1 MSFSTTDMLFAAA
14 IALAA
19 LGAIV
24 VGAGLGA
31 LVRRRPLRFIV
42 RVLAGLLLLTL
53 GALAGVVASG
63 TQGYRA
69 LTREDVVAHVTV
81 LPEGAQRFKATLRE
95 PGGGEQT
102 FALAGD
108 EIYIDAHIIKWKPP
122 VNLFGFHTAYELDRV
137 GGRYRDIEQERTA
150 PRTVHALAH
159 ERRIDLF
166 SLRQRYAVLSALFD
180 AEYGSATFVPVTRPA
195 LLEIRLSTSGL
206 LVREADVRR

>member
-53 GALAGVVASG
+53 GVLAGVVASG

-69 LTREDVVAHVTV
+69 LTREDVVAHITV

-95 PGGGEQT
+95 PNGGEQT

-122 VNLFGFHTAYELDRV
+122 VNLFGLHTAYELDRV

-150 PRTVHALAH
+150 PRTVHALTH

>member
-1 MSFSTTDMLFAAA
+1 VSFSATDVLFAAA

-180 AEYGSATFVPVTRPA
+180 SEYGSATFVPVTRPA

>member
-1 MSFSTTDMLFAAA
+1 VSFSTTDMLFAAA

-81 LPEGAQRFKATLRE
+81 LP
-95 PGGGEQT
+95 
-102 FALAGD
+102 
-108 EIYIDAHIIKWKPP
+108 
-122 VNLFGFHTAYELDRV
+122 
-137 GGRYRDIEQERTA
+137 
-150 PRTVHALAH
+150 
-159 ERRIDLF
+159 
-166 SLRQRYAVLSALFD
+166 
-180 AEYGSATFVPVTRPA
+180 
-195 LLEIRLSTSGL
+195 
-206 LVREADVRR
+206 